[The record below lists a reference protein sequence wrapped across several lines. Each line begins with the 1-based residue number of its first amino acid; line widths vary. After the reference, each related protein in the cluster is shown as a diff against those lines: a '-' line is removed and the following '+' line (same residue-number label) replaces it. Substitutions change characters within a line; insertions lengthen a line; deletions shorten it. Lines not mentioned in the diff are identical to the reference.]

1 MVYLPVGSSD
11 LFLILGCMP
20 YTFLYLS
27 FSTLPSSL
35 LWRADTTTIAE
46 LSKPPLSTK
55 PPVSIKPPPPPYMFE
70 INKPRGGLIED

>member
-11 LFLILGCMP
+11 FFFILGCMT
-20 YTFLYLS
+20 YTFLYFS
-27 FSTLPSSL
+27 FSTLHSSL
-35 LWRADTTTIAE
+35 LWRADTTTIAK

-55 PPVSIKPPPPPYMFE
+55 PPPPSPPPYMFE